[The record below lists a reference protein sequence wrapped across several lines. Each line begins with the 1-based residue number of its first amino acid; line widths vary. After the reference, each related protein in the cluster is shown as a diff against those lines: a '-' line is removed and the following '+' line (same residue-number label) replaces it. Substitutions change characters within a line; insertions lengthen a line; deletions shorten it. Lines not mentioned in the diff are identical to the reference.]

1 MLSKNPCLDV
11 CIACS
16 SCNPNPKQIIDAF
29 SNQEAADDIFQF
41 FGTNFMV
48 ASKIPNNNAMDGLTI
63 GDKQNSI
70 AITKTASLQVG
81 FILTISEV

>member
-29 SNQEAADDIFQF
+29 SNQEATDDIFHF
-41 FGTNFMV
+41 LGTNFMV
-48 ASKIPNNNAMDGLTI
+48 ASKMPSNSAMAGVTI
-63 GDKQNSI
+63 GNKQNSI

-81 FILTISEV
+81 FILPISEG